1 MSGYSLDHMTT
12 FELLTLFNA
21 EDKKVANEVEKAI
34 PEITKAIECIV
45 EKLKRGGR
53 LFYLGS
59 GSGGKIAI
67 LDATECP
74 PTFGVDNGVVIPII
88 SGGTEAAV
96 GWREDTEDDEAL
108 AVHDLQQYA
117 FQADDVLVA
126 VTASGN
132 TPYAL
137 AGVKYA
143 ASLGAETIALCCTV
157 KNTIQSLVNTCI
169 IVDVGDEILLG
180 STRLKAGTAQ
190 KMVLNMISSCTMM
203 KLGKTYRN
211 FMVDVRPIN
220 VKLQKRVISIICAV
234 AGVDEITA
242 KAAFVQA
249 DGNTKA
255 AIIMLKKQLDF
266 AGAIALLHRHG
277 GFLSKALGD
286 DIK

>member
-1 MSGYSLDHMTT
+1 MPVCSLDNATT

-21 EDKKVANEVEKAI
+21 EDKKVASEVEKAI
-34 PEITKAIECIV
+34 PDIAKTVDVIV
-45 EKLKRGGR
+45 EKMQQGGR

-88 SGGTEAAV
+88 SGGTEAAI
-96 GWREDTEDDEAL
+96 GWREDTEDDEELAL
-108 AVHDLQQYA
+108 HDLKEHD
-117 FQADDVLVA
+117 FNHKDVLIA

-143 ASLGAETIALCCTV
+143 ASLGAETVGLCCNVNNKIKTLV
-157 KNTIQSLVNTCI
+157 KTCI
-169 IVDVGDEILLG
+169 TIDVGDEILLG

-190 KMVLNMISSCTMM
+190 KMALNMISSCSMM
-203 KLGKTYRN
+203 KMGKTYRN
-211 FMVDVRPIN
+211 LMVDVRPIN
-220 VKLQKRVISIICAV
+220 LKLQQRVISIIRTIT
-234 AGVDEITA
+234 GVDEATA
-242 KAAFVQA
+242 KAAFEQA
-249 DGNTKA
+249 EGNTKVA
-255 AIIMLKKQLDF
+255 VVMLKKQLGF
-266 AGAIALLHRHG
+266 TQAVALLRMHG

-286 DIK
+286 DL

>member
-1 MSGYSLDHMTT
+1 VPVCSLDNATT

-34 PEITKAIECIV
+34 PDIV
-45 EKLKRGGR
+45 KTVDVIVGKMQQGGR

-74 PTFGVDNGVVIPII
+74 PTFGVENGVVIPII
-88 SGGTEAAV
+88 SGGTEAAI
-96 GWREDTEDDEAL
+96 GWREDTEDDEELAL
-108 AVHDLQQYA
+108 NDLKEHA
-117 FQADDVLVA
+117 FNHKDVLIA

-143 ASLGAETIALCCTV
+143 ASLGAETVGLCCNVNNKIKTLV
-157 KNTIQSLVNTCI
+157 KTCI
-169 IVDVGDEILLG
+169 TIDVGDEILLG

-203 KLGKTYRN
+203 KMGKTYRN
-211 FMVDVRPIN
+211 LMVDVRPIN
-220 VKLQKRVISIICAV
+220 LKLQQRVISIIRTIT
-234 AGVDEITA
+234 GVDEATA
-242 KAAFVQA
+242 KAAFEQA
-249 DGNTKA
+249 EGNTKVA
-255 AIIMLKKQLDF
+255 VVMLKKQLGF
-266 AGAIALLHRHG
+266 TQAVALLRMHG

-286 DIK
+286 DL

>member
-1 MSGYSLDHMTT
+1 MPVCSLDNATT

-34 PEITKAIECIV
+34 PDIAKTVDVIV
-45 EKLKRGGR
+45 GKMQQGGR

-88 SGGTEAAV
+88 SGGTEAAI
-96 GWREDTEDDEAL
+96 GWREDTEDDEEL
-108 AVHDLQQYA
+108 AVYDLKEHA
-117 FQADDVLVA
+117 FNHKDVLIA

-143 ASLGAETIALCCTV
+143 ASLGAETVGLCCNINNKIKTLA
-157 KNTIQSLVNTCI
+157 KTCI
-169 IVDVGDEILLG
+169 TIDVGDEILLG

-190 KMVLNMISSCTMM
+190 KMVLNMISSCSMM
-203 KLGKTYRN
+203 KMGKTYRN
-211 FMVDVRPIN
+211 LMVDVRPIN
-220 VKLQKRVISIICAV
+220 LKLQQRVISIIRTIT
-234 AGVDEITA
+234 GVDEKTA
-242 KAAFVQA
+242 KAAFEQA
-249 DGNTKA
+249 EGNTKVA
-255 AIIMLKKQLDF
+255 VVMLKKQLGF
-266 AGAIALLHRHG
+266 TQAVALLGMHG

-286 DIK
+286 DL

>member
-1 MSGYSLDHMTT
+1 MPVCSLDNATT

-21 EDKKVANEVEKAI
+21 EDKKVASEVEKAI
-34 PEITKAIECIV
+34 PDIAKTVDVIV
-45 EKLKRGGR
+45 EKMQQGGR

-88 SGGTEAAV
+88 SGGTEAAI
-96 GWREDTEDDEAL
+96 GWREDTEDDEELAL
-108 AVHDLQQYA
+108 HDLKEHD
-117 FQADDVLVA
+117 FNHKDVLIA

-143 ASLGAETIALCCTV
+143 ANLGAETVGLCCNVNNKIKTLV
-157 KNTIQSLVNTCI
+157 KTCI
-169 IVDVGDEILLG
+169 TIDVGDEILLG

-190 KMVLNMISSCTMM
+190 KMVLNMISSCSMM
-203 KLGKTYRN
+203 KMGKTYRN
-211 FMVDVRPIN
+211 LMVDVRPIN
-220 VKLQKRVISIICAV
+220 LKLQQRVISIIRTIT
-234 AGVDEITA
+234 GVDEATA
-242 KAAFVQA
+242 KAAFEQA
-249 DGNTKA
+249 EGNTKVA
-255 AIIMLKKQLDF
+255 VVMLKKQLGF
-266 AGAIALLHRHG
+266 TQAVALLRMHG

-286 DIK
+286 DL

>member
-1 MSGYSLDHMTT
+1 MSVCSIDNATT

-34 PEITKAIECIV
+34 PDIAKTVDVIV
-45 EKLKRGGR
+45 GKMQQGGR

-88 SGGTEAAV
+88 SGGTEAAI

-108 AVHDLQQYA
+108 ALHDLKEHA
-117 FQADDVLVA
+117 FSHKDVLIA

-143 ASLGAETIALCCTV
+143 ASLGAETVGLCCNVNNKIKTLV
-157 KNTIQSLVNTCI
+157 KTCI
-169 IVDVGDEILLG
+169 TIDVGDEILLG

-190 KMVLNMISSCTMM
+190 KMVLNMISSCSMM
-203 KLGKTYRN
+203 KMGKTYRN
-211 FMVDVRPIN
+211 LMVDVRPIN
-220 VKLQKRVISIICAV
+220 LKLQQRVISIIRTIAE
-234 AGVDEITA
+234 VDETTA
-242 KAAFVQA
+242 KAAFEQA
-249 DGNTKA
+249 EGNTKVA
-255 AIIMLKKQLDF
+255 VVMLKKQLGF
-266 AGAIALLHRHG
+266 TQAVALLRMHG

-286 DIK
+286 DL

>member
-1 MSGYSLDHMTT
+1 MPVCSLDNATT

-34 PEITKAIECIV
+34 PDIAKTVDVIV
-45 EKLKRGGR
+45 GKMQQGGR

-88 SGGTEAAV
+88 SGGTEAAI
-96 GWREDTEDDEAL
+96 GWREDTEDDEEL
-108 AVHDLQQYA
+108 AVYDLKEHA
-117 FQADDVLVA
+117 FNHKDVLIA

-143 ASLGAETIALCCTV
+143 ASLGAETVGLCCNINNKIKTLA
-157 KNTIQSLVNTCI
+157 KTCI
-169 IVDVGDEILLG
+169 TIDVGDEILLG

-190 KMVLNMISSCTMM
+190 KMVLNMISSCSMM
-203 KLGKTYRN
+203 KMGKTYRN
-211 FMVDVRPIN
+211 LMVDVRPIN
-220 VKLQKRVISIICAV
+220 LKLQQRVISIIRTIT
-234 AGVDEITA
+234 GVDEKTA
-242 KAAFVQA
+242 KAAFEQA
-249 DGNTKA
+249 EGNTKVA
-255 AIIMLKKQLDF
+255 VVMLKKQLGF
-266 AGAIALLHRHG
+266 TQAVALLRMHG

-286 DIK
+286 DL